1 MAASLLQQLA
11 AQSNCLDPSLE
22 KTYDELTARRETP
35 DLPCLMQHLTSG
47 VKVFQSSFFI
57 MDALD
62 EAGEEERPIIL
73 HILKQ
78 LAGLGTQCKIMAT
91 SRHYLQNV
99 QDLFDSSPTIE
110 IKAQPS
116 DIENFLEERL
126 SQKEVKVTQDMKKM
140 IKTELLKNAG
150 GM

>member
-11 AQSNCLDPSLE
+11 AQSDYLDPGLE

-35 DLPCLMQHLTSG
+35 DLPCLIQHLTSC
-47 VKVFQSSFFI
+47 VKVFQSAFVI

-62 EAGEEERPIIL
+62 EAGEEERP
-73 HILKQ
+73 HILLILK
-78 LAGLGTQCKIMAT
+78 AMVELGPQCKIMAT
-91 SRHYLQNV
+91 SRGYLQNV
-99 QDLFDSSPTIE
+99 HDLFELSPTIE

-126 SQKEVKVTQDMKKM
+126 SQKEVKVTPDLKSM

>member
-1 MAASLLQQLA
+1 MF
-11 AQSNCLDPSLE
+11 
-22 KTYDELTARRETP
+22 K
-35 DLPCLMQHLTSG
+35 
-47 VKVFQSSFFI
+47 
-57 MDALD
+57 
-62 EAGEEERPIIL
+62 
-73 HILKQ
+73 
-78 LAGLGTQCKIMAT
+78 
-91 SRHYLQNV
+91 
-99 QDLFDSSPTIE
+99 DLFDSSPTIE